1 MRKAI
6 KIVITG
12 NVGTGKS
19 TLSKFLIS
27 EGYQVFE
34 SDVEV
39 RKVYSLSEVKKKIT
53 LIFSKK
59 VKELTLCNG
68 NINSINL
75 GKYVFENTKE
85 LEILENI
92 IYPYLGDRKRKFIKK
107 NIDSKIIFFDIPL
120 LFEKKLHLD
129 YDYVIYLRCNFNQV
143 RKRVLQ
149 REGMTEQKLKNIMS
163 NQIKDISRFNK
174 YISIALDTG
183 ESFAK
188 TKSQIRNFINKIV
201 V

>member
-34 SDVEV
+34 SDEEV

-163 NQIKDISRFNK
+163 NQIKDISRFKK

>member
-34 SDVEV
+34 SDEEV

-68 NINSINL
+68 SINSINL
-75 GKYVFENTKE
+75 GK
-85 LEILENI
+85 
-92 IYPYLGDRKRKFIKK
+92 
-107 NIDSKIIFFDIPL
+107 FDDAL
-120 LFEKKLHLD
+120 KD
-129 YDYVIYLRCNFNQV
+129 Y
-143 RKRVLQ
+143 
-149 REGMTEQKLKNIMS
+149 
-163 NQIKDISRFNK
+163 NQILKLNPKNSLF
-174 YISIALDTG
+174 SLTH
-183 ESFAK
+183 
-188 TKSQIRNFINKIV
+188 
-201 V
+201 

>member
-34 SDVEV
+34 SDEEV

-59 VKELTLCNG
+59 VKELTLCDG
-68 NINSINL
+68 NINLINL
-75 GKYVFENTKE
+75 GKFVFENKKE
-85 LEILENI
+85 LKILENI

-129 YDYVIYLRCNFNQV
+129 YDYIIYLRCNFNQV

-163 NQIKDISRFNK
+163 NQIKDISRFKK

>member
-34 SDVEV
+34 SDEEV

-120 LFEKKLHLD
+120 LFEKKLHPY
-129 YDYVIYLRCNFNQV
+129 YDYIIYLRCNFNQV

-163 NQIKDISRFNK
+163 NQIKDISRFKK

>member
-1 MRKAI
+1 VRKAI

-34 SDVEV
+34 SDEEV

-68 NINSINL
+68 SINSINL
-75 GKYVFENTKE
+75 GKFVFENTKE

-129 YDYVIYLRCNFNQV
+129 YDYIIYLRCNFNQV

-163 NQIKDISRFNK
+163 NQIKDISRFKK

>member
-188 TKSQIRNFINKIV
+188 TKSQIRSFINKIV

>member
-34 SDVEV
+34 SDEEV

-59 VKELTLCNG
+59 VKELTLCDG
-68 NINSINL
+68 NINLINL
-75 GKYVFENTKE
+75 GKFVFENKKE
-85 LEILENI
+85 LKILENI
-92 IYPYLGDRKRKFIKK
+92 IYPYLGDRKRNFIKK
-107 NIDSKIIFFDIPL
+107 NIDGKIIFFDIPL

-129 YDYVIYLRCNFNQV
+129 YDYIIYLRCNFNQI

-163 NQIKDISRFNK
+163 NQIKDISRFKK

-183 ESFAK
+183 ENFAK

>member
-163 NQIKDISRFNK
+163 NQIKDISRFKK